1 MINAA
6 SKLLAVLLA
15 VLLLYVYPAAE
26 VAERQDDIAR
36 MTASQSVT
44 RFVDA
49 VRTKG
54 YISPRMLAEFE
65 EQLARTGN
73 DYHITMEHLHKKYVP
88 RYTDPMNPSSF
99 TGAYEVVYDG
109 YYLSQI
115 RERLFPLSGTLTM
128 DDPGRRYTLGVGDFF
143 SVSLKST
150 NRTPSML
157 IREWLQGGTAQAEA
171 VFTAHG
177 GMVLNEDY

>member
-26 VAERQDDIAR
+26 TAERQDDIAR
-36 MTASQSVT
+36 MTATQNVT
-44 RFVDA
+44 RLVDA

-54 YISPRMLAEFE
+54 YISPRMLMEFE
-65 EQLARTGN
+65 ERLARTGN
-73 DYHITMEHLHKKYVP
+73 NYDLSMEHLHKKYVP
-88 RYTDPMNPSSF
+88 QYTDPMNQTSF
-99 TGAYEVVYDG
+99 TGTYEVVHDG

-115 RERLFPLSGTLTM
+115 RDRLFPPSGTLSIE
-128 DDPGRRYTLGVGDFF
+128 DPERRYMLNVGDYFT
-143 SVSLKST
+143 VSLKST
-150 NRTPSML
+150 NRTPAML
-157 IREWLQGGTAQAEA
+157 LREWSLGTAQASA
-171 VFTAHG
+171 VFATHG

>member
-26 VAERQDDIAR
+26 TADRQDDIAR
-36 MTASQSVT
+36 MTATQNVT
-44 RFVDA
+44 RFVDS

-54 YISPRMLAEFE
+54 YISPRMFAEFE
-65 EQLARTGN
+65 EQLAQTGN
-73 DYHITMEHLHKKYVP
+73 VYEVSMEHLHKKYVP
-88 RYTDPMNPSSF
+88 HYTDPIVTNSF
-99 TGAYEVVYDG
+99 AGTYEVVQDG
-109 YYLSQI
+109 YYSAQI
-115 RERLFPLSGTLTM
+115 RERLFPSSGAASV
-128 DDPGRRYTLGVGDFF
+128 DDLVRRYKLTTGDFF
-143 SVSLKST
+143 TVTLKNS

-157 IREWLQGGTAQAEA
+157 IREWLSGTAQASA
-171 VFTAHG
+171 VFIAYG

>member
-26 VAERQDDIAR
+26 TADRQDDIAR
-36 MTASQSVT
+36 MAAVQNVT

-54 YISPRMLAEFE
+54 YISPRMLADFE
-65 EQLARTGN
+65 EQLAQTGN
-73 DYHITMEHLHKKYVP
+73 VYDVSMEHLHKKYVP
-88 RYTDPMNPSSF
+88 HYIDPMDNNSF
-99 TGAYEVVYDG
+99 NGTYEVVQDG
-109 YYLSQI
+109 YYAAQI
-115 RERLFPLSGTLTM
+115 RERLFPSSGVIPV
-128 DDPGRRYTLGVGDFF
+128 DDPGRRYTLTTGDFF
-143 SVSLKST
+143 TVTLQNT

-157 IREWLQGGTAQAEA
+157 IREWLSGTVQASA
-171 VFTAHG
+171 VFVTYG